1 MSTSANRSPLLIP
14 VDTRNSHVLK
24 HPYRVNLFKV
34 SMSVRLK
41 PLENE
46 TIDKK
51 VWCNMMDLFTKTY
64 IQVFGS
70 SDSVFV
76 DYFRYVPNFIAVN
89 GLPIAIDFLYQL
101 CVVGRYT
108 DKTRVMRYYSLGVKP
123 IWEGLHDFD
132 TEVKYGAFKSYMGQR
147 VKDVNLGF
155 ETLYDERLVDQ
166 ADLEEAG
173 FNLDR
178 PDPRLIFDPFLFRKE
193 KYDDI
198 ISDSK
203 FSQYIKT
210 FAKK

>member
-1 MSTSANRSPLLIP
+1 MSISANRSPLLIP

-24 HPYRVNLFKV
+24 HPHRVNLFKI

-51 VWCNMMDLFTKTY
+51 VWCNMMDLFTTTY

-76 DYFRYVPNFIAVN
+76 DYFRYVPNYMAVN

-101 CVVGRYT
+101 YVVGRYA

-123 IWEGLHDFD
+123 IWEDLHNFD
-132 TEVKYGAFKSYMGQR
+132 TEVKYGAFKHYMGQR
-147 VKDVNLGF
+147 VKEVNLGF
-155 ETLYDERLVDQ
+155 EALYDERLVDQ
-166 ADLEEAG
+166 ADLEEAE

-178 PDPRLIFDPFLFRKE
+178 PDPRLIFDPFFFRQE

-198 ISDSK
+198 RSTNSYDPFIRRIRQK
-203 FSQYIKT
+203 
-210 FAKK
+210 